1 MDKTYRRHTL
11 LKAIK
16 VQNITLEH
24 TRKGLPQSWVY
35 ENLIKDIFFISER
48 TYYRYLGL
56 NAKKLLKDL
65 YPNET

>member
-1 MDKTYRRHTL
+1 MDKPYRKHTL

-24 TRKGLPQSWVY
+24 TRKGVPQSWVY
-35 ENLIKDIFFISER
+35 ENCIKEDFYISER

-56 NAKKLLKDL
+56 NAKKLLKEL
-65 YPNET
+65 YPCET

>member
-1 MDKTYRRHTL
+1 MPEFYRKNTL

-24 TRKGLPQSWVY
+24 TRKGVTQEWVF
-35 ENLIKDIFFISER
+35 ENLVKDNFFISKR
-48 TYYRYLGL
+48 TYDRYLSI

-65 YPNET
+65 YPEN